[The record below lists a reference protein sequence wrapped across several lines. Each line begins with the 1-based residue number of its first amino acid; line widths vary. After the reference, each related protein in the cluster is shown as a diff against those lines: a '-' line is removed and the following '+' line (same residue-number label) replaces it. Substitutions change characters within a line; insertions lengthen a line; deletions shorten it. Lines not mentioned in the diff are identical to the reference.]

1 MLSFWLNIY
10 YIIIIAWALYYL
22 FNSFRSVR
30 QSCSKSTLSAP
41 LLGFRSMKALRSFD
55 LMLLCAGATLAKL
68 RQPLEH
74 GEVLLQLQ
82 PERHHQP
89 HQRRHRVLGV
99 CQTARRQQEVE
110 RMCGGVLIVSV
121 SVCSR
126 RRNMHQLSSGLEEPG
141 ELRWPLV
148 GTLALAW
155 VLVYFSIWKGVEW
168 TGKVSLFSLFWPFV
182 VFLHHQEFEKCEF
195 CC

>member
-1 MLSFWLNIY
+1 M
-10 YIIIIAWALYYL
+10 
-22 FNSFRSVR
+22 
-30 QSCSKSTLSAP
+30 
-41 LLGFRSMKALRSFD
+41 
-55 LMLLCAGATLAKL
+55 AKL

-74 GEVLLQLQ
+74 REVLLQLQ

-89 HQRRHRVLGV
+89 HQHRHGVLGV
-99 CQTARRQQEVE
+99 RQTPMPTGSRPDAEDANLCR
-110 RMCGGVLIVSV
+110 LLY
-121 SVCSR
+121 VCSY

-168 TGKVSLFSLFWPFV
+168 TGKVS
-182 VFLHHQEFEKCEF
+182 QC
-195 CC
+195 